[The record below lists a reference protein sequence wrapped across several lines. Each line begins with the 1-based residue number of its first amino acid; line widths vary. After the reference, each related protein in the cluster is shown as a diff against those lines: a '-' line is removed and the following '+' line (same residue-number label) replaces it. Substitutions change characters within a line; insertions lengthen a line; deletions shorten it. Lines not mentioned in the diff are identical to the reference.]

1 MVFLHRRTC
10 PQKEAYMK
18 RLNQNAHSSVLIFKL
33 VLQLPRE
40 LFTVIFKP
48 RCPFLAFPWPIFVTL
63 PTFFHHQGKS
73 SMTSSVLFFDADA
86 TTFFTCSFS
95 FNIAWSIIIILFIS
109 SSDISLMPLDCFFS
123 SLFQVI

>member
-1 MVFLHRRTC
+1 MVFHHHRTC

-18 RLNQNAHSSVLIFKL
+18 RLNQNANSSVLVLKF

-40 LFTVIFKP
+40 LFTVIFEP
-48 RCPFLAFPWPIFVTL
+48 RCPYFTFFRPIFVTL
-63 PTFFHHQGKS
+63 FHQNGKL
-73 SMTSSVLFFDADA
+73 SMTSSVSFFDADT

-95 FNIAWSIIIILFIS
+95 FNLAWSIRIILFIS